1 MDPYFHSRLNEV
13 ANRVEIERRWIRN
26 RQIQLIISAMF
37 IALGIVRLA
46 FINLRSYQL
55 FSFRI
60 RGGYLNTI
68 FEVMIWWAIGG
79 AILSIGAKKSEGSV
93 KSQVQ
98 DALFEYDFPIS
109 NMILNFI
116 FKAVFAP
123 FLWLANFIGYLRTKK
138 QYKIDQE
145 ELEELQEIR
154 WNECN
159 PPK

>member
-1 MDPYFHSRLNEV
+1 M
-13 ANRVEIERRWIRN
+13 
-26 RQIQLIISAMF
+26 
-37 IALGIVRLA
+37 
-46 FINLRSYQL
+46 
-55 FSFRI
+55 
-60 RGGYLNTI
+60 NTI